1 MQGQHGERLVQALI
15 IRHHHQP
22 ALQCGLFIGLTAVFT
37 MSAQPVF
44 PSLLITGATGGLG
57 RAVSL
62 MAAQR
67 GAQLI
72 LLGRSPEAL
81 MTLADDIVAAGG
93 QEPLLHAM
101 DLAGAQAE
109 DYTELAELIATHAGR
124 LDAVI
129 HLAADAG
136 APAPLAHVDP
146 TVWNRLLRVNLT
158 APFLLTR
165 ACQPLLKRAAG
176 KVVFVGDDCSASY
189 LGAYGV
195 AKAGLARQATQWKDE
210 QPGIQVEMFTPPAM
224 PTPLRARLFPG
235 EGPDGL
241 TSVDQVARELLGRIM

>member
-1 MQGQHGERLVQALI
+1 
-15 IRHHHQP
+15 
-22 ALQCGLFIGLTAVFT
+22 
-37 MSAQPVF
+37 MSAQPVS
-44 PSLLITGATGGLG
+44 PYLLITGATGGLG

-62 MAAQR
+62 AAAQR
-67 GAQLI
+67 GTHLI
-72 LLGRSPEAL
+72 LLGRAPEAL
-81 MTLADDIVAAGG
+81 MALADDIVAAGG

-109 DYTELAELIATHAGR
+109 DYTELAELVRTHAGR
-124 LDAVI
+124 LNAII

-146 TVWNRLLRVNLT
+146 SVWNRLLRVNLT

-165 ACQPLLKRAAG
+165 ACLPLLKATAG
-176 KVVFVGDDCSASY
+176 KVMFVGDNCEASY

-195 AKAGLARQATQWKDE
+195 AKAGLVRQAAQWKDE
-210 QPGIQVEMFTPPAM
+210 QPGLQIGIFTPPAM

-241 TSVDQVARELLGRIM
+241 TPVDQVAEKLLGRIM